1 MQCDPGVPIGIA
13 ASGRAARRDVD
24 DVGRI
29 AQQRFGVRGLS
40 RADADS
46 DQYPHRVIVGGAASW
61 RARSEKGQ
69 GRRATMA
76 GQVEQRIDVEVSFD
90 EIAEQVEAALACGQ
104 EA

>member
-40 RADADS
+40 RADAAS

-61 RARSEKGQ
+61 RARSEGQ

>member
-13 ASGRAARRDVD
+13 ASGGAARRDVD

-40 RADADS
+40 RADAAS